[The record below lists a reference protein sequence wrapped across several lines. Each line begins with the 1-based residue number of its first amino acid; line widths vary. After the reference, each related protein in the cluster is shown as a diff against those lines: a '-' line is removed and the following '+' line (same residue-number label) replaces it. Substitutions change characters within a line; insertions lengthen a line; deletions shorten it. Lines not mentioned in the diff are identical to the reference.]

1 MLTHTNKHQ
10 EANDYPVCLSLKA
23 LKELNDTQGTKA
35 GEIAPFYLRPSN
47 SFSPSVP
54 SVRSVIVCP
63 VSTYRITTIT
73 IYL

>member
-35 GEIAPFYLRPSN
+35 GEIAPFIPPPL
-47 SFSPSVP
+47 
-54 SVRSVIVCP
+54 
-63 VSTYRITTIT
+63 
-73 IYL
+73 